1 MIESFN
7 RVCGSLVGGVATIEL
22 IEARQLALPTFDL
35 SKTRCTSPQ
44 PTGDHR
50 FVKVDFLP
58 STGSYIQTS
67 TVSNGMTEV
76 YHALRFELPARE
88 DTAAFVRSLNEAT
101 RLGGLVARVKL
112 NTGLELLVG
121 VSPTLGYEQSLR
133 MTSSSH
139 HIEAE
144 RDERPV
150 SYIMLEC
157 YTECLAPVLIN

>member
-1 MIESFN
+1 MIASFN

-22 IEARQLALPTFDL
+22 IEARHLALPTFDL
-35 SKTRCTSPQ
+35 SKTRCVSPH
-44 PTGDHR
+44 PLDNHR
-50 FVKVDFLP
+50 FVKINFLP
-58 STGSYIQTS
+58 SSGSYIQTT
-67 TVSNGMTEV
+67 TVMNGMTEV
-76 YHALRFELPARE
+76 YHALRFELPLRE

-101 RLGGLVARVKL
+101 RLGGVIARVKL

-121 VSPTLGYEQSLR
+121 VSPTLGYEQPLR
-133 MTSSSH
+133 MASSH
-139 HIEAE
+139 HNIEAE

>member
-22 IEARQLALPTFDL
+22 IEARWVALPTFDA

-44 PTGDHR
+44 PIGDHR

-88 DTAAFVRSLNEAT
+88 DTAAFIDSLNEAT
-101 RLGGLVARVKL
+101 RLGGMVARVKL

-121 VSPTLGYEQSLR
+121 VSPLLGYEQPLR
-133 MTSSSH
+133 MGSSRH
-139 HIEAE
+139 AVEAD

-157 YTECLAPVLIN
+157 YTESLAPVLIN

>member
-22 IEARQLALPTFDL
+22 IEARKVALPTFDA
-35 SKTRCTSPQ
+35 SKTHCTSPQ
-44 PTGDHR
+44 PIGNNR

-88 DTAAFVRSLNEAT
+88 DTAAFIDSLNEAT
-101 RLGGLVARVKL
+101 RLGGMVARVKL

-121 VSPTLGYEQSLR
+121 VSPLLGYEQPLR
-133 MTSSSH
+133 MGSSRH
-139 HIEAE
+139 AVEAE

-157 YTECLAPVLIN
+157 YTESLAPVLIN

>member
-1 MIESFN
+1 MIASFN

-22 IEARQLALPTFDL
+22 IEARSLALPTFDL
-35 SKTRCTSPQ
+35 SKTRCATPQ
-44 PTGDHR
+44 IIDNNR

-58 STGSYIQTS
+58 SSGSYIQTS
-67 TVSNGMTEV
+67 TVSNGVTEV

-101 RLGGLVARVKL
+101 RLGGMVARVKL
-112 NTGLELLVG
+112 NTGLEMLVG
-121 VSPTLGYEQSLR
+121 VSPRLGYEQALR
-133 MTSSSH
+133 MASSSH

-157 YTECLAPVLIN
+157 YTESLAPVLIN

>member
-22 IEARQLALPTFDL
+22 IEARQLALPTFDS
-35 SKTRCTSPQ
+35 SKTRCSQPQ
-44 PTGDHR
+44 TVGNDH
-50 FVKVDFLP
+50 FVRVNFIP
-58 STGSYIQTS
+58 GSGSYIQTA

-88 DTAAFVRSLNEAT
+88 DTASFIDSLNEAT

-112 NTGLELLVG
+112 NTGLELLIG
-121 VSPTLGYEQSLR
+121 VSPLLGYEQALR
-133 MTSSSH
+133 MGSSRHSV
-139 HIEAE
+139 EAE

-157 YTECLAPVLIN
+157 YTESLTPVLIN

>member
-22 IEARQLALPTFDL
+22 IEARELALPTFDS
-35 SKTRCTSPQ
+35 SKTRCSQPQ
-44 PTGDHR
+44 RVGNAG
-50 FVKVDFLP
+50 FVRVNFIP
-58 STGSYIQTS
+58 GSGSYIQTS

-76 YHALRFELPARE
+76 YHALRFELPARK
-88 DTAAFVRSLNEAT
+88 DTAAFIDSLNEAS

-112 NTGLELLVG
+112 NTGLELLIG
-121 VSPTLGYEQSLR
+121 VSPLLGYEQALR
-133 MTSSSH
+133 MGSSRHSV
-139 HIEAE
+139 EAD

-157 YTECLAPVLIN
+157 YTESLAPVLIN

>member
-1 MIESFN
+1 MIASFN

-22 IEARQLALPTFDL
+22 IEARSLALPTFDL
-35 SKTRCTSPQ
+35 SKTRCSQPQ
-44 PTGDHR
+44 RVGNAE
-50 FVKVDFLP
+50 FVRVNFIP
-58 STGSYIQTS
+58 GSGSYIQTS
-67 TVSNGMTEV
+67 TVSNGVTEV

-101 RLGGLVARVKL
+101 RLGGMVARVKL
-112 NTGLELLVG
+112 NTGLEMLVG
-121 VSPTLGYEQSLR
+121 VSPRLGYEQPLR
-133 MTSSSH
+133 MASSSH